1 MTCCRCNKTGRCRNC
16 SCVKTGSQCLSCRLG
31 QCSNG
36 NVSTPQRPDAKN
48 GPTVSSP
55 NHSTQP
61 PFTPHNLHARHN
73 QHLNRQA
80 LVMLNP
86 TKSQTFQH
94 SSQWQ
99 VQHLSGEIW
108 IVALLHLRGD
118 CALEKKQFSCT
129 VWERRKR
136 FCRGAVSSISCLC
149 RGVCTRMHSN
159 ESYHRC
165 IHSTPTETP
174 KDHISS
180 LTRRMILWKDG
191 DFIELMK
198 EGKTLQQ
205 RLKKPRSSH
214 DNEQRLSRSFANLMF
229 KGKTKSALQLLS
241 NHGKGGV
248 LHLEDMVPSSS
259 SEQTSV
265 LEALKSKHPPGL
277 CIGHPQPRRSPQ
289 RLSSLTR

>member
-191 DFIELMK
+191 DFIELIK

-214 DNEQRLSRSFANLMF
+214 DNEL
-229 KGKTKSALQLLS
+229 K
-241 NHGKGGV
+241 V
-248 LHLEDMVPSSS
+248 LRKPHVRRQD
-259 SEQTSV
+259 
-265 LEALKSKHPPGL
+265 K
-277 CIGHPQPRRSPQ
+277 IGSPV
-289 RLSSLTR
+289 T